1 MRPSALLISSIL
13 LLGACADRATL
24 HVLPEAKEVGTIHE
38 IYVATNRG
46 RRAEDGAFDESRSE
60 TTSFLKAQVSVPP
73 SHEAG
78 RTQTNARNPNPER
91 DFVIAAQTELRSKPT
106 FQSELRKSL
115 ASHPSADRDVT
126 LFVHG
131 YNTSYSEGLFRLAQ
145 VDHDMQP
152 PGVSVLFSWPSAAQI
167 VGYANDH
174 DSMIFSRDA
183 LQDTLFSV
191 SQVAPK
197 RTLLVAHSMGAMLTM
212 ETLRQIEIER
222 PGWSKRNL
230 QGVVLISPD
239 IDIDVFHS
247 QLARIP
253 NLPQP
258 FVVFVSQR
266 DRALEISE
274 LVNGR
279 PQRLGRESDIEQLRD
294 YPILVIDVTEFS
306 NGRGGDHFTVGSSA
320 ELMEFLS
327 DPQLEQAIN
336 SQVFGNTELRASGQL
351 LGSTL
356 KRAENAVQWI
366 LFPQRASD

>member
-78 RTQTNARNPNPER
+78 RTQTNARNPSPER

-152 PGVSVLFSWPSAAQI
+152 PAYPCCFPGRVPRRLW
-167 VGYANDH
+167 
-174 DSMIFSRDA
+174 
-183 LQDTLFSV
+183 
-191 SQVAPK
+191 
-197 RTLLVAHSMGAMLTM
+197 AMPMT
-212 ETLRQIEIER
+212 T
-222 PGWSKRNL
+222 
-230 QGVVLISPD
+230 
-239 IDIDVFHS
+239 
-247 QLARIP
+247 
-253 NLPQP
+253 
-258 FVVFVSQR
+258 
-266 DRALEISE
+266 
-274 LVNGR
+274 
-279 PQRLGRESDIEQLRD
+279 
-294 YPILVIDVTEFS
+294 
-306 NGRGGDHFTVGSSA
+306 TV
-320 ELMEFLS
+320 
-327 DPQLEQAIN
+327 
-336 SQVFGNTELRASGQL
+336 
-351 LGSTL
+351 
-356 KRAENAVQWI
+356 
-366 LFPQRASD
+366 